1 MLDKYLEEIKKT
13 SVLTEEQEAALAER
27 ICAGDS
33 KAVEKLVTAN
43 LRFVVSMASKYQGR
57 GIDLSD
63 LVAEGNIALMRAA
76 KRFEAG
82 RGSRFVSYASPFVRK
97 AMEQA
102 IALQTG
108 LYNVPSDERTP
119 LERKRSRAL
128 SADAPLG
135 GRANVSLLSVLENPD
150 SPSADGMLG
159 DQSFNEAV
167 SEAMKELSDRERMV
181 VMMFFGIGRE
191 KLTFAEIGMEM
202 GLKRERV
209 RQIRDKALRKIS
221 KHRNILR

>member
-1 MLDKYLEEIKKT
+1 M
-13 SVLTEEQEAALAER
+13 
-27 ICAGDS
+27 
-33 KAVEKLVTAN
+33 
-43 LRFVVSMASKYQGR
+43 
-57 GIDLSD
+57 
-63 LVAEGNIALMRAA
+63 
-76 KRFEAG
+76 
-82 RGSRFVSYASPFVRK
+82 
-97 AMEQA
+97 
-102 IALQTG
+102 
-108 LYNVPSDERTP
+108 
-119 LERKRSRAL
+119 
-128 SADAPLG
+128 
-135 GRANVSLLSVLENPD
+135 SLLSVLENPD

>member
-1 MLDKYLEEIKKT
+1 M
-13 SVLTEEQEAALAER
+13 
-27 ICAGDS
+27 
-33 KAVEKLVTAN
+33 
-43 LRFVVSMASKYQGR
+43 
-57 GIDLSD
+57 
-63 LVAEGNIALMRAA
+63 
-76 KRFEAG
+76 
-82 RGSRFVSYASPFVRK
+82 
-97 AMEQA
+97 
-102 IALQTG
+102 
-108 LYNVPSDERTP
+108 
-119 LERKRSRAL
+119 
-128 SADAPLG
+128 
-135 GRANVSLLSVLENPD
+135 SLLSVLENPD

-159 DQSFNEAV
+159 EQSFNEAV

>member
-1 MLDKYLEEIKKT
+1 
-13 SVLTEEQEAALAER
+13 
-27 ICAGDS
+27 
-33 KAVEKLVTAN
+33 
-43 LRFVVSMASKYQGR
+43 
-57 GIDLSD
+57 
-63 LVAEGNIALMRAA
+63 
-76 KRFEAG
+76 
-82 RGSRFVSYASPFVRK
+82 
-97 AMEQA
+97 MEQA

-159 DQSFNEAV
+159 EQSFNEAV

>member
-1 MLDKYLEEIKKT
+1 
-13 SVLTEEQEAALAER
+13 
-27 ICAGDS
+27 
-33 KAVEKLVTAN
+33 
-43 LRFVVSMASKYQGR
+43 
-57 GIDLSD
+57 
-63 LVAEGNIALMRAA
+63 MRAA
-76 KRFEAG
+76 ERFEAG

-159 DQSFNEAV
+159 EQSFNEAV

>member
-76 KRFEAG
+76 ERFEAG

-128 SADAPLG
+128 SADASLG
-135 GRANVSLLSVLENPD
+135 GRANVSLLSVLENLD

-159 DQSFNEAV
+159 EQSFNEAV

>member
-1 MLDKYLEEIKKT
+1 
-13 SVLTEEQEAALAER
+13 
-27 ICAGDS
+27 
-33 KAVEKLVTAN
+33 
-43 LRFVVSMASKYQGR
+43 
-57 GIDLSD
+57 
-63 LVAEGNIALMRAA
+63 MRAA